1 MSQLAFVARFK
12 SSEASRGGLTIEGWA
27 NKAVVDRGG
36 DIINKD
42 AWKLDN
48 FGKNAMILY
57 NHDRNKPIGKAVA
70 VEPRDEGLYI
80 KARISGSSDPEI
92 TKIRDLIRE
101 GILNTFSVGFDCKNE
116 EKSADGHNVI
126 KEAELF
132 EVSVVTLPMNQD
144 STFTVSKKL
153 ADVKTAAIE
162 HEAFMSKAKKEPM
175 DIVVPEEEA
184 HAEEAAPVEEKPA
197 EESEPVEEKAP
208 EMDDDT
214 KALLDAF
221 KADVDAT
228 MSGEGNPAAWVA
240 DEDLWAKAKEV
251 STAALG
257 EVNYGF
263 VTWYYLT
270 HGGTKKEKE
279 ASSELETKA
288 AIDSKPPMVD
298 ENPYLDQA
306 RQTNILLSA
315 LIMEVQKLAASVAG
329 KAVEQPKVEV
339 EVGEIETPAEE
350 IESED
355 DQEVAK
361 LLTVARQYFK
371 DIDGKLKTLG
381 C

>member
-1 MSQLAFVARFK
+1 
-12 SSEASRGGLTIEGWA
+12 
-27 NKAVVDRGG
+27 
-36 DIINKD
+36 
-42 AWKLDN
+42 
-48 FGKNAMILY
+48 
-57 NHDRNKPIGKAVA
+57 
-70 VEPRDEGLYI
+70 
-80 KARISGSSDPEI
+80 
-92 TKIRDLIRE
+92 
-101 GILNTFSVGFDCKNE
+101 
-116 EKSADGHNVI
+116 
-126 KEAELF
+126 
-132 EVSVVTLPMNQD
+132 
-144 STFTVSKKL
+144 
-153 ADVKTAAIE
+153 
-162 HEAFMSKAKKEPM
+162 MSKAKKEPM

-184 HAEEAAPVEEKPA
+184 PAEEAAPAEEKPA
-197 EESEPVEEKAP
+197 EEAAPAEEKPAEEAAPAEEKAP

-240 DEDLWAKAKEV
+240 DEELWAKAKEV

>member
-184 HAEEAAPVEEKPA
+184 PAEEAAPA
-197 EESEPVEEKAP
+197 EEKAP